1 MGKIK
6 DRVEAYTTDAYVS
19 TLTDANVLNNMYAEA
34 YNYVID
40 NLPTSILW
48 KFKYAK
54 FSSQHTFKAEMAKVI
69 GASYRPK
76 QANRTGDQFF
86 AQRIEENEA
95 DRAID
100 VTDSIYNI
108 ENNTITPVWWD
119 KGGNYGDAA
128 VSVSHYVE
136 GRPKVEAGDSSSWDW
151 YLTPYVRGEYM
162 DFANDNS
169 ISITNHPIFINYV
182 VGWDYEDDGDYV
194 MDEANALGGMPPHL
208 FELVV
213 LKMAE
218 HITSHM
224 IGQATMEEEDTELVQ
239 LYNANLAN
247 IKTKFQ
253 EEMIKV
259 TGGQGQERRTE

>member
-1 MGKIK
+1 MMFYSMEK
-6 DRVEAYTTDAYVS
+6 
-19 TLTDANVLNNMYAEA
+19 
-34 YNYVID
+34 
-40 NLPTSILW
+40 
-48 KFKYAK
+48 
-54 FSSQHTFKAEMAKVI
+54 
-69 GASYRPK
+69 
-76 QANRTGDQFF
+76 
-86 AQRIEENEA
+86 
-95 DRAID
+95 
-100 VTDSIYNI
+100 
-108 ENNTITPVWWD
+108 NTITPIWWD
-119 KGGNYGDAA
+119 RGSNLEDPCGFY
-128 VSVSHYVE
+128 SHYVE
-136 GRPKVEAGDSSSWDW
+136 GRPKVVASEGDSSTWNW

-169 ISITNHPIFINYV
+169 ISITNHPLFTSFV
-182 VGWDYEDDGDYV
+182 VGWDYESNGDYV
-194 MDEANALGGMPPHL
+194 MDEANMLGGMPPHL

-218 HITSHM
+218 HIISHM